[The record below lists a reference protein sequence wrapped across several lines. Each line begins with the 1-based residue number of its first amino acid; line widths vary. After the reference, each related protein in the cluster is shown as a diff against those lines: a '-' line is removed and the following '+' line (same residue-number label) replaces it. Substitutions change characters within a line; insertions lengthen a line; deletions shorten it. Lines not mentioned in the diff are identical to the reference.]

1 MVDMLDVGEQRMD
14 DLQRDVLATVEA
26 AIAEYRAGRFVII
39 VDDEDREN
47 EGDLAMAAE
56 HITPEAVN
64 FMATHGRGLICAALT
79 GERLDALNL
88 PLMVPQDRNRSGFG
102 TGFTL
107 SVEARS
113 GVTTG
118 ISAFDRAHTIRT
130 LIDPRTTAEDLATPG
145 HMFPLRARAG
155 GVLER
160 RGQTEASVDL
170 ARLAGLTPAGVICE
184 ILAPDG
190 TMERLPGLIEFARRH
205 GLCIV
210 TVEALAQHLRAQGG
224 VDVAGASKDLRAP
237 KRAGQE
243 SPADSDHTTG
253 EKRMGKVFEGK
264 LIGTGLKIGIVA
276 SRWND
281 FMGGRLLEGAK
292 DALIRHDVR
301 AEDIDVAY
309 VPGSFEIP
317 LVAQKMASSGRY
329 DAVVCL
335 GVLIRGSTPHFDYIA
350 GEASKGI
357 AHASW
362 QSGVPVTFGV
372 ITTENIEQ
380 AIERSGSKAGNKGVE
395 AAMAAIEMANLL
407 RQM

>member
-1 MVDMLDVGEQRMD
+1 MFDILDAVDASSSDPRRG
-14 DLQRDVLATVEA
+14 VLATVEE
-26 AIAEYRAGRFVII
+26 AIADYRAGRFVII

-47 EGDLAMAAE
+47 EGDLAIAAE

-64 FMATHGRGLICAALT
+64 FMATYGRGLICVALT

-88 PLMVPQDRNRSGFG
+88 PLMVPQGQNRSGFG
-102 TGFTL
+102 TGFTV
-107 SVEARS
+107 SVEARR

-130 LIDPRTTAEDLATPG
+130 LIDPQTTADDLATPG
-145 HMFPLRARAG
+145 HTFPLRARAG

-190 TMERLPGLIEFARRH
+190 AMERLPGLIEFARRH
-205 GLCIV
+205 GLRIV
-210 TVEALAQHLRAQGG
+210 TVEALAQHLRGQGAAAAVGAAQ
-224 VDVAGASKDLRAP
+224 P
-237 KRAGQE
+237 
-243 SPADSDHTTG
+243 PAADISENQDTG
-253 EKRMGKVFEGK
+253 EKRMAKVFEGK
-264 LIGTGLKIGIVA
+264 LIGTGLKIGIVS

-317 LVAQKMASSGRY
+317 LVAQKMANSGRY

-357 AHASW
+357 AQASW

-372 ITTENIEQ
+372 LTTENIEQ
-380 AIERSGSKAGNKGVE
+380 AIERSGSKAGNKGAE
-395 AAMAAIEMANLL
+395 AALAAIEMANLL